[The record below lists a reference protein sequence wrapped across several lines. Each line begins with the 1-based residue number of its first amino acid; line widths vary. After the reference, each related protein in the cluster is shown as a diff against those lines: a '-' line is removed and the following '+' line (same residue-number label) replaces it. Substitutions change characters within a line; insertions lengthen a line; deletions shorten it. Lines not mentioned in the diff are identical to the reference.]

1 MDSDLISQQTIP
13 ELSWLV
19 GHPASIGA
27 LLVAVGTP
35 ACPQA
40 HIYML
45 ELDLELLAALKY

>member
-1 MDSDLISQQTIP
+1 MESDLISQQTVP
-13 ELSWLV
+13 ELSWFV

-27 LLVAVGTP
+27 LLVAGGTP

-40 HIYML
+40 CTYML